1 MLVHNTRICISIIHI
16 YIYIYICIGS
26 GTILQTLRLNKK
38 LIVVVNKSLMDNHQ
52 YELAQ
57 AMHIKN
63 YAICSDTR

>member
-1 MLVHNTRICISIIHI
+1 MLVDNTRICI
-16 YIYIYICIGS
+16 YIYYLYMYVCIGS